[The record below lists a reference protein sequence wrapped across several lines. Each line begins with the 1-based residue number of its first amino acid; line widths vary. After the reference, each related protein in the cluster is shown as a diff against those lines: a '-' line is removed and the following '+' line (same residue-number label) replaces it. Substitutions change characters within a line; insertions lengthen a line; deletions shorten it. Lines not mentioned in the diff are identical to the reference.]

1 MRPDIRH
8 AWMSE
13 SGEHFADDEA
23 LARHLAALVDAGE
36 ERAMFAREGCMFR
49 LTWEDWPLPETVTPP
64 ADAFWRSRTYV
75 VTLLTN
81 SSTCTVGSVF
91 TSTWPTGYW
100 HEPVQVVAKDAPPDA
115 PIVVDGTMH
124 DLSRVLNGIGIVL
137 WPERYDL

>member
-23 LARHLAALVDAGE
+23 LARHLAARIEAGD
-36 ERAMFAREGCMFR
+36 ERVLFARGGCMFR
-49 LTWEDWPLPETVTPP
+49 LTWEDRRVPETIPP
-64 ADAFWRSRTYV
+64 GDAFWRSRTYS

-81 SSTCTVGSVF
+81 SSTCTVGNVF
-91 TSTWPTGYW
+91 TATWPNGYR
-100 HEPVQVVAKDAPPDA
+100 HEPLRVLATDTPSDAPV
-115 PIVVDGTMH
+115 VVDGTMH
-124 DLSRVLNGIGIVL
+124 DVSRVLTGIGLVL